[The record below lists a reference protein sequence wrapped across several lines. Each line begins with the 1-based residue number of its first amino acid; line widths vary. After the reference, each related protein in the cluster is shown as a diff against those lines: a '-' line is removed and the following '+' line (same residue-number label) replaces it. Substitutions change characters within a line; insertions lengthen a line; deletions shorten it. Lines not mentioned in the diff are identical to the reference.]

1 MICTGLTLYQKLASG
16 SCRFPDDFENALN
29 KINLFTV
36 LLDDWD
42 IEFVFS
48 TKEYRSIITNC
59 KRVGPTDVNNIH
71 KEIQKMF
78 GDEIYN
84 QSLLVSEIAYP
95 ELFPDYLY
103 KK

>member
-16 SCRFPDDFENALN
+16 LCRFPDDFENALN
-29 KINLFTV
+29 KINMFTV
-36 LLDDWD
+36 LLNDWD
-42 IEFVFS
+42 IELVFS

-59 KRVGPTDVNNIH
+59 KRVGPTEVNNIH

>member
-1 MICTGLTLYQKLASG
+1 MICTGLTLYQKLTSG

-36 LLDDWD
+36 LLNDWD

-59 KRVGPTDVNNIH
+59 KCVGPTEVNNIH

-78 GDEIYN
+78 GDEMYN

>member
-1 MICTGLTLYQKLASG
+1 MICTGLTLYQKLTSCL
-16 SCRFPDDFENALN
+16 CRFPDDFENALN

-36 LLDDWD
+36 LLNDWD

-59 KRVGPTDVNNIH
+59 KRVGPSDVNNIH

-84 QSLLVSEIAYP
+84 QSLLVSEITYP

>member
-16 SCRFPDDFENALN
+16 SCRFPD
-29 KINLFTV
+29 
-36 LLDDWD
+36 
-42 IEFVFS
+42 
-48 TKEYRSIITNC
+48 
-59 KRVGPTDVNNIH
+59 VNNIH

-78 GDEIYN
+78 GNEIYN

>member
-1 MICTGLTLYQKLASG
+1 MICTGLTLYQKLSSG

-36 LLDDWD
+36 LLNDWD

>member
-1 MICTGLTLYQKLASG
+1 MICTGLTLYQKLSSG

-36 LLDDWD
+36 LLNDWD

-59 KRVGPTDVNNIH
+59 KRVCSTEVNNIH

-78 GDEIYN
+78 GNEIYN